1 MHNSIAPFLT
11 IKRFC
16 IQAVNAIV
24 MMLICTNSIVFA
36 ADAVLSWD
44 PNTEPDLAG
53 YKIYYGTVSGGYT
66 QVISVGL
73 TSTPAAPQYMVSNL
87 NSGTTYYFSITSFD
101 SSSNESG
108 FSNEASETFPA
119 EVTTSMDI
127 TDFKAVPGKG
137 QISLSWNDPS
147 DSNYAG
153 VRIRFRTDGTF
164 PADPNNDGGLVGD
177 FPGQPLQNKS
187 YVHTALQDGTTY
199 YYSAFS
205 YDAIGNF
212 THTVHASAAPVSS
225 SSTDQPNHGL
235 SLQNISG
242 GCGMVFPTS
251 GKPPG
256 PGQAADMISLIVAL
270 LIAVTRKRL
279 RLKNFIQ
286 LLTAS
291 FLSPRL
297 KFHRIFS
304 LGALLF
310 TTAFLPLYPNGAE
323 AQTANITVDAAADQ
337 GVLVQHSL
345 NINQDPT
352 VAREQQRITE
362 AGMRMIRNHTQT
374 DATNLE
380 FVSTAESQ
388 YNWTSLDASMDSVIA
403 SGAKP
408 YFRLGYMPDWLADK
422 SYGITNSS
430 DPTHLYKFNPPSDFA
445 KWQQLVYDVV
455 YHLNVVKKYGIPFFT
470 VWNEP
475 DCCGSIY
482 LTGQSGYFQLYK
494 YAAQG
499 VKSADPSAKVGGP
512 VASWLTSGF
521 TQGLITYCAANSVPL
536 DFIDFHWY
544 DPSPGTLAPL
554 LSTARA
560 WLNGAGFSTAPIFV
574 SEWNGSY
581 TWTDSGA
588 VTRQAGHIAPVAY
601 YLTEAGADGFFWRL
615 LRPSASTSGIIQN
628 GGDPVYP
635 QYNTFKMIGML
646 ANTRV
651 SATGLQMDSNGLG
664 VGAIASMDAG
674 KVTVLI
680 WNYQNTGTTPFT
692 VNLTV
697 NNFPLSISGQSI
709 QWTRYLMDAT
719 HSNYTY
725 STTNY
730 ELAQVDNLTLSPASS
745 LTKSVSLQASAVSLI
760 VLTPSGAASDT
771 TPPAP
776 PTGLTVK

>member
-1 MHNSIAPFLT
+1 M
-11 IKRFC
+11 
-16 IQAVNAIV
+16 
-24 MMLICTNSIVFA
+24 MMLICTNSFVFA

-53 YKIYYGTVSGGYT
+53 YKVYYGTVSGAHT

-73 TSTPAAPQYMVSNL
+73 TSTPTAPQYTVSNL
-87 NSGTTYYFSITSFD
+87 NSGTTYYFSVTSFD

-108 FSNEASETFPA
+108 FSNEVSKTFPA
-119 EVTTSMDI
+119 EATTPMDI
-127 TDFKAVPGKG
+127 TDFIVVPGKG

-147 DSNYAG
+147 DPNYAG
-153 VRIRFRTDGTF
+153 VRIRVRTDGTY
-164 PADPNNDGGLVGD
+164 PTDPNNDGDLVGD
-177 FPGQPLQNKS
+177 FPGEPLQSKS
-187 YVHTALQDGTTY
+187 YVHSDLKAGTAY

-205 YDAIGNF
+205 QDSSGNF
-212 THTVHASAAPVSS
+212 TPAVHATATPLAS
-225 SSTDQPNHGL
+225 DQPNRGL
-235 SLQNISG
+235 SSQNISG
-242 GCGMVFPTS
+242 GCGMVRPGN

-256 PGQAADMISLIVAL
+256 PGQAADIMAL
-270 LIAVTRKRL
+270 LVLILVTLVRKWTRP
-279 RLKNFIQ
+279 KNFIQ
-286 LLTAS
+286 WVAAS
-291 FLSPRL
+291 FLNPVL
-297 KFHRIFS
+297 KFHGIYF
-304 LGALLF
+304 LGAFLF
-310 TTAFLPLYPNGAE
+310 TTAFLSLYPNGAE
-323 AQTANITVDAAADQ
+323 AQTANITVDAAAGQ
-337 GVLVQHSL
+337 GTLVQHSL

-352 VAREQQRITE
+352 VAREQQRV
-362 AGMRMIRNHTQT
+362 ADVGMRMIRNHTQT
-374 DATNLE
+374 DITNLE
-380 FVSTAESQ
+380 YVSTAEGQ
-388 YNWTSLDASMDSVIA
+388 YDWTSLDASMDSVIA

-430 DPTHLYKFNPPSDFA
+430 DPNHLYKFNPPSDFA

-455 YHLNVVKKYGIPFFT
+455 YHLNVVKKYGITFFT

-475 DCCGSIY
+475 DCCGSLY

-554 LSTARA
+554 LSTART

-615 LRPSASTSGIIQN
+615 LRPSPSTSGIIQN

-635 QYNTFKMIGML
+635 QYNTYKMISML
-646 ANTRV
+646 ASTRV
-651 SATGLQMDSNGLG
+651 STTGLQMDSNGLG
-664 VGAIASMDAG
+664 VGAISSMDAG

-680 WNYQNTGTTPFT
+680 WNYQNTGTSAFT
-692 VNLTV
+692 VNVTV
-697 NNFPLSISGQSI
+697 NNLPSSFSGKSI
-709 QWTRYLMDAT
+709 QLARYLMDAT

-725 STTNY
+725 STSNY
-730 ELAQVDNLTLSPASS
+730 ELEQVENLTLSPASS
-745 LTKSVSLQASAVSLI
+745 LTKSVGLPASAVSLI
-760 VLTPSGAASDT
+760 ALTPGGTASDT

>member
-1 MHNSIAPFLT
+1 MHNSVTAFWT
-11 IKRFC
+11 IKRFS
-16 IQAVNAIV
+16 IHTVNAIM
-24 MMLICTNSIVFA
+24 MMLICANSFVFA

-44 PNTEPDLAG
+44 PNTESDLAG
-53 YKIYYGTVSGGYT
+53 YKVYYGTAPSVYT
-66 QVISVGL
+66 QSITVGF
-73 TSTPAAPQYMVSNL
+73 TGTPAAPQYTVSNL

-108 FSNEASETFPA
+108 HSNEVSKTFPA
-119 EVTTSMDI
+119 EVTGSMDI
-127 TDFKAVPGKG
+127 TDFKAVPGDGK
-137 QISLSWNDPS
+137 IDLSWNDPA
-147 DSNYAG
+147 DPNYAG
-153 VRIRFRTDGTF
+153 VRIRVRTDGTY
-164 PADPNNDGGLVGD
+164 PADPNNDGDLVGD
-177 FPGQPLQNKS
+177 FPGQPLESKVFSHASLN
-187 YVHTALQDGTTY
+187 DGTTY

-205 YDAIGNF
+205 YDAGGNF
-212 THTVHASAAPVSS
+212 THTVHAAATPVAPP
-225 SSTDQPNHGL
+225 STDQTKQNL
-235 SLQNISG
+235 SSQSING
-242 GCGMVFPTS
+242 GCGMIRPGD
-251 GKPPG
+251 GKPPD
-256 PGQAADMISLIVAL
+256 PGQAADMISLLVVL
-270 LIAVTRKRL
+270 LIGVSRNRL
-279 RLKNFIQ
+279 QLKNFFK

-291 FLSPRL
+291 LLHPALKWHKIVPICTLFLTS
-297 KFHRIFS
+297 
-304 LGALLF
+304 
-310 TTAFLPLYPNGAE
+310 AFLYTYPNTAE
-323 AQTANITVDAAADQ
+323 AQTANITVDAAAGQ
-337 GVLVQHSL
+337 GTLVQHPL

-352 VAREQQRITE
+352 VAREQQRVADI
-362 AGMRMIRNHTQT
+362 GMRMIRNHTQG
-374 DATNLE
+374 DVTNLE
-380 FVSTAESQ
+380 YVSTAEGQ
-388 YNWTSLDASMDSVIA
+388 YDWSSLDASMDSVIA

-422 SYGITNSS
+422 SYGITNSG
-430 DPTHLYKFNPPSDFA
+430 DPNHLYKFNPPSDFT
-445 KWQQLVYDVV
+445 KWQQLVHDVV
-455 YHLNVVKKYGIPFFT
+455 YHLNVAKKYGITFFT

-475 DCCGSIY
+475 DCCSSLY

-554 LSTARA
+554 LSTART
-560 WLNGAGFSTAPIFV
+560 WLNSAGFSTAPIFV

-601 YLTEAGADGFFWRL
+601 YLTEAGADGFYWRM
-615 LRPSASTSGIIQN
+615 LRPSPSTSGIIQN

-651 SATGLQMDSNGLG
+651 GTTGLQMDSNGLG

-680 WNYQNTGTTPFT
+680 WNYQNTGTSAFT
-692 VNLTV
+692 VNVTV
-697 NNFPLSISGQSI
+697 NNLPSSFSGKSI
-709 QWTRYLMDAT
+709 QLARYLMDAT

-725 STTNY
+725 STANY
-730 ELAQVDNLTLSPASS
+730 ELAQVENLTLSPASS
-745 LTKSVSLQASAVSLI
+745 LTKSISLQASAVSLI
-760 VLTPSGAASDT
+760 VLTPIGAADT